1 MTDADDASPS
11 ADASAAPTRQPGGRT
26 RAGNGMGRARA
37 GILSGAAICIGR
49 FGTRKTTMGDIA
61 KAGGVAKATLYNHF
75 RTKSDVY
82 AALAAAEVD
91 ALLERVTAVGVPAGS
106 VAGVT
111 GALTTAAA
119 GLSEHPLLRA
129 LAASEPDLVASLT
142 VPGTGPTWDCA
153 RAAVTQQVTLAQAAG
168 ALHPRHDAREVVS
181 TVLRWVLS
189 HALWPAPGEAC
200 AAAAHQLV
208 QGLVAEPA
216 VPAAAGSAA
225 ESGAPEASAAGPEQA
240 RASSP
245 YTGAV
250 AG

>member
-1 MTDADDASPS
+1 MT
-11 ADASAAPTRQPGGRT
+11 
-26 RAGNGMGRARA
+26 
-37 GILSGAAICIGR
+37 
-49 FGTRKTTMGDIA
+49 
-61 KAGGVAKATLYNHF
+61 
-75 RTKSDVY
+75 
-82 AALAAAEVD
+82 AEVD
-91 ALLERVTAVGVPAGS
+91 ALLERVTAVGLPAGS

-111 GALTTAAA
+111 DALAAA
-119 GLSEHPLLRA
+119 ASGLSEHPLLRA
-129 LAASEPDLVASLT
+129 LSASEPDLVASLT
-142 VPGTGPTWDCA
+142 VPSSGAAWDRA

-189 HALWPAPGEAC
+189 HALWPAEGPAC

-216 VPAAAGSAA
+216 VPAATA
-225 ESGAPEASAAGPEQA
+225 ESEAPEASAAGPEQA